1 LVDLRQGMEQAH
13 DPRVLNAGHGTGL
26 ENEVMEKPHMHGVRV
41 GSCAQGGWSM
51 GISIRSLTGLAFASL
66 AVGMLLSGTPARAA
80 RVQDVGSVERID
92 VTDYG
97 IYTAEKSDAVTKGKN
112 PRHYAVENVAIVSMT
127 DTVQALPRVKF
138 GLRYR
143 IIGQP
148 LDGSVTVRIVV
159 KYPPQGV
166 VNPKTGILHD
176 FTYTV
181 TDHVGGVYSF
191 AGYSADETWELV
203 PGVWTLQLWVA
214 DKMYVEKA
222 FTMVPKPSQEAVVLH
237 PVAN

>member
-1 LVDLRQGMEQAH
+1 
-13 DPRVLNAGHGTGL
+13 
-26 ENEVMEKPHMHGVRV
+26 
-41 GSCAQGGWSM
+41 
-51 GISIRSLTGLAFASL
+51 
-66 AVGMLLSGTPARAA
+66 MLLSGTPARAA

-97 IYTAEKSDAVTKGKN
+97 IYTAEKSEATTKGKN

-127 DTVQALPRVKF
+127 DTVQALQRVKF

-148 LDGSVTVRIVV
+148 LDGSVTVKIVV
-159 KYPPQGV
+159 KYPPQGAV
-166 VNPKTGILHD
+166 SPKTGLLHD

-181 TDHVGGVYSF
+181 TDHIGGVYSF

-214 DKMYVEKA
+214 DKMYVEKS
-222 FTMVPKPSQEAVVLH
+222 FTMVAKPSQEGVVQRS
-237 PVAN
+237 VSN